1 MGACGGG
8 EAEREPSE
16 AAVNIIFIGPPG
28 SGKGTQSLRL
38 AEKLGVAAISTGNIL
53 RDEVRRKTPLG
64 VQAKQHMDKGE
75 LIPDELM
82 VKTIAESLQS
92 ANSADGF
99 ILDGFPRTVTQAEA
113 LDAMLRKLGYPLQW
127 VVSLNVPKSELLKRI
142 TGRRTCRDCGAMY
155 HIIYDP
161 PTNAAHCNKC
171 NGELYQRDDDYEDII
186 SARLDVYERQTAPL
200 LDYYAARNVAIDI
213 NGTGS
218 RDEVLERIFEG
229 LGVAA

>member
-1 MGACGGG
+1 M
-8 EAEREPSE
+8 
-16 AAVNIIFIGPPG
+16 NIIFIGPPG

-38 AEKLGVAAISTGNIL
+38 AEKLGVAAISTGNML

-82 VKTIAESLQS
+82 VETIEESLQRPD
-92 ANSADGF
+92 AAAGF
-99 ILDGFPRTVTQAEA
+99 ILDGFPRTVAQAEA
-113 LDAMLRKLGYPLQW
+113 LDVLLTKLAYPLQS
-127 VVSLNVPKSELLKRI
+127 VVSLNVPKAELLKRI

-171 NGELYQRDDDYEDII
+171 HGELYQRDDDHEDII
-186 SARLDVYERQTAPL
+186 SSRLDVYERQTAPL
-200 LDYYAARNVAIDI
+200 LDYYAARNLSVDI

-218 RDEVLERIFEG
+218 RDEVLERIYEG